1 MHSTPRNNDHIIV
14 YSHSYAETAHRD
26 INTNKIYIRK
36 YGEYVQITII
46 AEIYKNDATDVYFNG
61 TQQCEIN
68 ITSGIRQGCN
78 GSSNL
83 FLLVTYLIIENM
95 YDCFD
100 GIKCN
105 ICKIVALFF
114 ADDGIILMQSLKE
127 TIDSI
132 KILSEITDECGLSIN
147 KSKSNILIFN
157 SDEQPKKS
165 MEYQ

>member
-1 MHSTPRNNDHIIV
+1 MLWQIWQESEVQAGFTKHRRITDNLFILDYCVRESYKNRKELFLISIDFAKAFDSIKRNV
-14 YSHSYAETAHRD
+14 YIKVLKKY
-26 INTNKIYIRK
+26 KIHPNLID
-36 YGEYVQITII
+36 VI

-83 FLLVTYLIIENM
+83 FLLVTYLIIEKM

-100 GIKCN
+100 GIKSI

-114 ADDGIILMQSLKE
+114 ADDGIILMQSL
-127 TIDSI
+127 
-132 KILSEITDECGLSIN
+132 
-147 KSKSNILIFN
+147 
-157 SDEQPKKS
+157 
-165 MEYQ
+165 